1 MSIRIERD
9 DIFNLRQDSR
19 LTDDQRET
27 GILRTDPEFLQH
39 FGVCPQI
46 SQERIQIGELSALAF
61 VTHPNAFLGIPSAWA
76 MKQEEGLAFPF
87 SVSFVQLFNSRLRQ
101 EEQRLIFSRG
111 FPCRILKIG

>member
-27 GILRTDPEFLQH
+27 GILRTDREFLQQ
-39 FGVCPQI
+39 FGVCPQ
-46 SQERIQIGELSALAF
+46 QRIQIGELSALASLAF